1 MRCMPLVNIY
11 TSAAPPAP
19 AAADELLQSISS
31 SVAALIGKPEH
42 YVMTCLVPQ
51 TRMTFG
57 GTVEPACYV
66 EVKSIG
72 KMSPDLTQRLSAD
85 LCQKL
90 ASGLSVQSSRTYIEF
105 SDAQGYLWGYDGG
118 TFG

>member
-1 MRCMPLVNIY
+1 MQPMPLVNIY

-19 AAADELLQSISS
+19 DAADALLKSVSS
-31 SVAALIGKPEH
+31 SVAALIGKPER

-51 TRMTFG
+51 TRMTFA
-57 GTVEPACYV
+57 GTLDPACYV

-72 KMSPDLTQRLSAD
+72 KMSPELTQRLSAD
-85 LCQKL
+85 LCEKL
-90 ASGLSVQSSRTYIEF
+90 ASGLGVQSSRTYLEF
-105 SDAQGYLWGYDGG
+105 SDAQGYLWGYDGS